1 MGVLRRQSLPEAWLL
16 LVVGLCIL
24 AAVLA
29 DVVYFA
35 GRPRTTATA
44 TAANAQYPLPG
55 VTGAVQL
62 HGHGTESLSPAAA
75 TVGAPCKGLDTFDD
89 LLGGTPVVV
98 TDQGGKAIA
107 TGALDIGKVANGS
120 TCEFAFY
127 VPDVPKAGSYRFEVG
142 NRPVLDSSYDAI
154 AAQGWQVTLALG

>member
-1 MGVLRRQSLPEAWLL
+1 MGFLRRQSLPEAWLL

-29 DVVYFA
+29 DVVYLA
-35 GRPRTTATA
+35 VRRPGAASA

-55 VTGAVQL
+55 VTGALQL
-62 HGHGTESLSPAAA
+62 HGHGTEALSAAAA
-75 TVGAPCKGLDTFDD
+75 TVGGPCKGLDTFND

-98 TDQGGKAIA
+98 VDQDGNVIA
-107 TGALDIGKVANGS
+107 TGALDIGKVAGGS

-127 VPDVPKAGSYRFEVG
+127 VPDVPKATRYRFEVG
-142 NRPVLDSSYDAI
+142 NRPVLDTSYDEI